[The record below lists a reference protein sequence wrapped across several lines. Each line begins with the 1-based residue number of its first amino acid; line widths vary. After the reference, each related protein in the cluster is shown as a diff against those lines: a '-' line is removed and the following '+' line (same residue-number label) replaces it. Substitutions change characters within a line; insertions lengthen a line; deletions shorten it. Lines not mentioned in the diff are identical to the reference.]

1 MMCKC
6 LIGTAIFGSIAIGL
20 GLYFGLITRQDVK
33 DAASAVK
40 DRFTDIVDSDP
51 FAGFGGTGTNANTT
65 TGLTW
70 RNANG
75 KGGLELE
82 IVNALDDRWASYF
95 AEAVADWENGDPDAL
110 ILTTS
115 MAKSP
120 DPSCAAIDGKMKVC
134 NGDYGDTGWRG
145 VNELV
150 FDGKN
155 RIQTSVAKMNE
166 FYLDAGSSDNEKQY
180 TMCHEIGHGFGL
192 AHTDEN
198 FMNAPLGDC
207 LDYTKNPEPNLRPGL
222 VNYEKLANMYGT
234 VGGNR
239 NRNRLR
245 SRQLS
250 SSRGQGSRQMQN
262 EGTPAW
268 VQQSF
273 REKQQSLVLG
283 VAGDI
288 HDTRN
293 KKNLMNGWTLLHQSD
308 FGETH
313 HVDLGDGYYGH
324 VTALLV

>member
-1 MMCKC
+1 M
-6 LIGTAIFGSIAIGL
+6 
-20 GLYFGLITRQDVK
+20 
-33 DAASAVK
+33 K
-40 DRFTDIVDSDP
+40 DRFTDILDSDP
-51 FAGFGGTGTNANTT
+51 FAGFGGTGTNTNAT
-65 TGLTW
+65 TGLLWPDTK
-70 RNANG
+70 G
-75 KGGLELE
+75 KGLELE
-82 IVNALDDRWASYF
+82 IVNALDDRWTSYF

-110 ILTTS
+110 VLTIS
-115 MAKSP
+115 VAKSP
-120 DPSCAAIDGKMKVC
+120 DSSCTPIDGKMKVC

-145 VNELV
+145 VNELT
-150 FDGKN
+150 FNGKDV
-155 RIQTSVAKMNE
+155 IQQSVAKMNE

-207 LDYTKNPEPNLRPGL
+207 LDYTKNPAPNLRPGL
-222 VNYEKLANMYGT
+222 VNFEKLANMYGT

-239 NRNRLR
+239 NRDRNRNRNRLR
-245 SRQLS
+245 SRQLLS
-250 SSRGQGSRQMQN
+250 SSRGQGSRQIQN